1 MKKIQPETIIGIAAT
16 VIAPAVMAE
25 EAIRSVPSKLANM
38 KERVAMKMNNKREQ
52 KHYEETL
59 KKIKEANLEQNHSAY
74 IEANFGKTENLVDLG
89 EI

>member
-1 MKKIQPETIIGIAAT
+1 MKKIQPETIIGIAAVT
-16 VIAPAVMAE
+16 IAPVVITE
-25 EAIRSVPSKLANM
+25 QFVRSVPNKLASM

-52 KHYEETL
+52 KHYEETM
-59 KKIKEANLEQNHSAY
+59 KKVKNARLEQNHSAY